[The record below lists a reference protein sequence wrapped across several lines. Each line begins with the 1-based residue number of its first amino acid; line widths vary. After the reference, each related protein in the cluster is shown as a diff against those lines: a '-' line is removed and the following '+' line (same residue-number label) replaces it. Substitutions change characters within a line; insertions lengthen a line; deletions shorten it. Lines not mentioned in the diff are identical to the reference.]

1 MIYNFL
7 LIAFI
12 SRKALLSRAIKNEP
26 VSTRINYSSLPHCIM
41 LEKQVVVNLHGAW
54 ARAAFNRTKPALHLE
69 TLLTTLSMPQCNL
82 QHENCNS
89 AEISWNN
96 TIVWKTCVNNLS
108 GQLAWSGVET
118 LCNFFRVLHHLS
130 FANGP
135 QIVSM
140 CSLPTQSNTKNLN
153 HVRTLQFALKSKW
166 PSFQIADIEFVIIT
180 KKKWCILIISQE
192 IRWSKIIWGSCWG
205 W

>member
-1 MIYNFL
+1 
-7 LIAFI
+7 
-12 SRKALLSRAIKNEP
+12 
-26 VSTRINYSSLPHCIM
+26 
-41 LEKQVVVNLHGAW
+41 
-54 ARAAFNRTKPALHLE
+54 
-69 TLLTTLSMPQCNL
+69 MPQCNL

-89 AEISWNN
+89 AEISRNI

-192 IRWSKIIWGSCWG
+192 FRWSKIIWGSCWG
-205 W
+205 SEWIFKANFETDLLLIKYKSNFDEKFCVYSLLKSSFQNKYYACKSTIKPPSIQL

>member
-1 MIYNFL
+1 MQFTTRKLQLCRNIAKHYNCL
-7 LIAFI
+7 
-12 SRKALLSRAIKNEP
+12 E
-26 VSTRINYSSLPHCIM
+26 NY
-41 LEKQVVVNLHGAW
+41 
-54 ARAAFNRTKPALHLE
+54 
-69 TLLTTLSMPQCNL
+69 
-82 QHENCNS
+82 
-89 AEISWNN
+89 
-96 TIVWKTCVNNLS
+96 VNNLS

-140 CSLPTQSNTKNLN
+140 CSLPTQSNTKNLK

-192 IRWSKIIWGSCWG
+192 IRWSKIIWGGCWG
-205 W
+205 SEWIFKADLLLIKCKSNIISLRFF